1 MCCSTVQCWASL
13 PGVQCSA
20 VQCSAVQ
27 CSAVLC
33 SLGCWIAPRGAARS
47 SRALRSLGCSSGQR
61 TAPRG
66 AVPPPS
72 GCSVAR
78 CRAGQRAPGCRASL
92 LGCSSGQCSASG
104 VQLRTVQCSLGCS
117 SGQSIAPGVQH
128 TVGHRVAP
136 RGAAWGCFAG
146 ATLHPRCV
154 FGSRGAATPWCHGS
168 PRGAAPHIAA
178 AAGSSGRRV
187 PRGQIFSLQVVIT
200 GGVGGGADEV
210 SAVPTTVVLLQ
221 PSVGADGTGG
231 AVAARP
237 PALRSAG
244 RRRPGSVL
252 GSPQRGGL
260 REPPWR
266 ESGVPSD
273 EGGAAEGRWGGGGR
287 G

>member
-1 MCCSTVQCWASL
+1 MLCRIWLCLGLQLVFQFACSVALQCTAAPQGAAQRSAGHRIAPRGAVWCAAAQCSA
-13 PGVQCSA
+13 GHRCQACSA

-27 CSAVLC
+27 CCAVLC
-33 SLGCWIAPRGAARS
+33 SLGCWIAPQGAERS

-78 CRAGQRAPGCRASL
+78 RRAGRRTPGCRASL

-104 VQLRTVQCSLGCS
+104 VQLRTVHRSPGCS

-168 PRGAAPHIAA
+168 PRGAAPHT
-178 AAGSSGRRV
+178 SQ
-187 PRGQIFSLQVVIT
+187 PRPAPL
-200 GGVGGGADEV
+200 ADACP
-210 SAVPTTVVLLQ
+210 AVRYLACKL
-221 PSVGADGTGG
+221 
-231 AVAARP
+231 
-237 PALRSAG
+237 
-244 RRRPGSVL
+244 
-252 GSPQRGGL
+252 
-260 REPPWR
+260 
-266 ESGVPSD
+266 
-273 EGGAAEGRWGGGGR
+273 
-287 G
+287 